1 MLEANE
7 GLEKIFEDAVKEA
20 EKRKHEYVTIEHVL
34 ISLVKDQ
41 TIGTTLIEFK
51 VNVGALI
58 KDVENYLDTKCNDIV
73 SKSKN
78 PIVPRKTASLERL
91 MNRAFTQAQFQG
103 RQDVTS
109 IDILISI
116 FAEKKSYGAFFL
128 KKHKVDKQDL
138 MDLVSTETILD
149 EGMASMGG
157 QEHGGEQK
165 LRPNQADRILK
176 SYCENLNQKYFDKK
190 IDPVIGRDEETNNLK
205 QILARRNKNNVL
217 IVGDPGVGKTAV
229 VEGLARRIAKNKN
242 DIPEY
247 LKDHIVWSLDVNS
260 LIAGS
265 KFRGDFEE
273 RLKMIVNA
281 LDQKGKSIL
290 FIDEAHMIV
299 GAGATGQGNNM
310 DMANML
316 KPALLKGSI
325 KVVASTTW
333 EEYRKY
339 FEKDRA
345 LMRRFQRL
353 QVGEPSKETSVKI
366 LKGVKQYYED
376 HHGCTITDEAC
387 EDAVDYSSKFIAD
400 KKLPDKAIDIIDVA
414 CARLRLNG
422 VKDGVIDHEEIIH
435 ELSVM
440 TGISIEQLSQKQASN
455 LKTLEEKMKLQV
467 FGQDKAINTITDKIL
482 VARAGLKNLNKPVGS
497 FLFLGPTGCGK
508 TETARTL
515 AKTLGVELVRF
526 DMSEYQEK
534 HSISKLIGSPPGYV
548 GYEDS
553 NMGGGMFINE
563 VEKNPHAVVLFDEIE
578 KAHRDVSNMLL
589 QVMDYGT
596 VTGSNGKKADC
607 RNITL
612 IMTSNLGAEDMERNN
627 IGFGPSERTGED
639 DKALKKFFPPEFR
652 NRLDAV
658 IKFNKLAEKTMKS
671 IVKKFLQEL
680 NTMTMEKDVEV
691 NATDQAL
698 DYLVKKGFDAKLG
711 ARPLQR
717 IIDEEIKNPLSKMI
731 LFGELNEGGMVEVTL
746 SEDVV
751 PKLTVVFR
759 PNKVT
764 TKIKGKSK
772 SDGSTTKVSNKERK
786 KQKLKNAKTS

>member
-7 GLEKIFEDAVKEA
+7 GLENIFENAVKEA

-34 ISLVKDQ
+34 LALIKDKS
-41 TIGTTLIEFK
+41 IGTTLTEFK
-51 VNVGALI
+51 VSVGALI
-58 KDVENYLDTKCNDIV
+58 KDVEDYLDTKCNDIV
-73 SKSKN
+73 SKSAN
-78 PIVPRKTASLERL
+78 PVVPRKTASLERL
-91 MNRAFTQAQFQG
+91 MNRAFTQALFQG

-109 IDILISI
+109 IDIMISI

-138 MDLVSTETILD
+138 MDLVSTETIID
-149 EGMASMGG
+149 EGMASLAG
-157 QEHGGEQK
+157 QHPGPEQK

-190 IDPVIGRDEETNNLK
+190 IDPVIGRDAETNDLK

-229 VEGLARRIAKNKN
+229 VEGLARRIAKNKE
-242 DIPEY
+242 DVPEY

-310 DMANML
+310 DMANMI
-316 KPALLKGSI
+316 KPALLKGTI

-353 QVGEPSKETSVKI
+353 QVGEPSNDTAVKI
-366 LKGVKQYYED
+366 LKGVKEYYEKF
-376 HHGCTITDEAC
+376 HKCKITDEAC

-422 VKDGVIDHEEIIH
+422 ITDGVIDHEEIIH
-435 ELSVM
+435 EISQM

-508 TETARTL
+508 TETARQL
-515 AKTLGVELVRF
+515 AKTLGVELIRF

-534 HSISKLIGSPPGYV
+534 HSIAKLIGSPPGYV

-553 NMGGGMFINE
+553 NMGGGKFINE
-563 VEKNPHAVVLFDEIE
+563 VEKNPHAVVLFDEVE

-612 IMTSNLGAEDMERNN
+612 IMTSNLGAEENERNN
-627 IGFGPSERTGED
+627 IGFGKSERTGED
-639 DKALKKFFPPEFR
+639 VKALKKFFPPEFR

-658 IKFNKLAEKTMKS
+658 IKFDKLSEPTMKS
-671 IVKKFLQEL
+671 IVKKFLLEL
-680 NTMTMEKDVEV
+680 NAMTLEKGVEA
-691 NATDQAL
+691 NATDPAI

-717 IIDEEIKNPLSKMI
+717 IIDDEIKNPLSKMI
-731 LFGELNEGGMVEVTL
+731 LFGELSDGGMVEITL
-746 SEDVV
+746 SDDMV
-751 PKLTVVFR
+751 PKLKIEFR
-759 PNKVT
+759 PNK
-764 TKIKGKSK
+764 IKTPVKK
-772 SDGSTTKVSNKERK
+772 LNNKDRK
-786 KQKLKNAKTS
+786 KAKIKNAKTS

>member
-7 GLEKIFEDAVKEA
+7 GLENIFENAVKEA
-20 EKRKHEYVTIEHVL
+20 EKRRHEYVTIEHVL
-34 ISLVKDQ
+34 VSLIKDKQ
-41 TIGTTLIEFK
+41 IGTVLHDFK
-51 VNVGALI
+51 VNVGMLI
-58 KDVENYLDTKCNDIV
+58 KDVEDYLDTKCNDIV
-73 SKSKN
+73 AKGSE
-78 PIVPRKTASLERL
+78 PMTPRKTASLERL
-91 MNRAFTQAQFQG
+91 MNRAFTQALFQG

-116 FAEKKSYGAFFL
+116 FAEKKSYAAFFL
-128 KKHKVDKQDL
+128 KKHQVNKQDL
-138 MDLVSTETILD
+138 IDLVSTETILD
-149 EGMASMGG
+149 EGMAGIGG
-157 QEHGGEQK
+157 PGEGGPEQK

-190 IDPVIGRDEETNNLK
+190 IDPVIGRDEETENLK

-229 VEGLARRIAKNKN
+229 VEGLARRIAKNK
-242 DIPEY
+242 DDVPEY

-273 RLKMIVNA
+273 RLKLIVNA

-310 DMANML
+310 DMANMI
-316 KPALLKGSI
+316 KPALLKGTI
-325 KVVASTTW
+325 KVLASTTW

-353 QVGEPSKETSVKI
+353 QVGEPSKETAVKI
-366 LKGVKQYYED
+366 LKGVKQYYEKF
-376 HHGCTITDEAC
+376 HNCTITDEAC
-387 EDAVDYSSKFIAD
+387 EDAVAYSTKFIAD
-400 KKLPDKAIDIIDVA
+400 KKLPDKAIDVIDVA
-414 CARLRLNG
+414 CARLRLKG
-422 VKDGVIDHEEIIH
+422 VKDGKIDHDEIIH
-435 ELSVM
+435 EISQM
-440 TGISIEQLSQKQASN
+440 TGISIEQLSQKQATN

-482 VARAGLKNLNKPVGS
+482 VARAGLKSLTKPVGS

-508 TETARTL
+508 TETARQL
-515 AKTLGVELVRF
+515 AKTLGVELIRF

-534 HSISKLIGSPPGYV
+534 HSIAKLIGSPPGYV

-563 VEKNPHAVVLFDEIE
+563 VEKNPHAVVLFDEVE

-612 IMTSNLGAEDMERNN
+612 IMTSNLGAEENERNN
-627 IGFGPSERTGED
+627 IGFGKSERTGED
-639 DKALKKFFPPEFR
+639 EVAMKKFFPPEFR

-658 IKFNKLAEKTMKS
+658 IKFDKLAEPTMKS
-671 IVKKFLQEL
+671 IVKKFLLEL
-680 NTMTMEKDVEV
+680 NTMTIEKDVEV
-691 NATDQAL
+691 NATDPAI
-698 DYLVKKGFDAKLG
+698 DYLVSKGFDAKLG

-717 IIDEEIKNPLSKMI
+717 VIDDEIKKPLSKMM
-731 LFGELNEGGMVEVTL
+731 LFGELTAGGMVEVGIT
-746 SEDVV
+746 DK
-751 PKLTVVFR
+751 KLTVSFKAKKD
-759 PNKVT
+759 PKVVEQL
-764 TKIKGKSK
+764 KP
-772 SDGSTTKVSNKERK
+772 KVSDE
-786 KQKLKNAKTS
+786 KTSQ

>member
-7 GLEKIFEDAVKEA
+7 GLENIFENAVSEA
-20 EKRKHEYVTIEHVL
+20 EKRRHEYVTIEHVL
-34 ISLVKDQ
+34 LSLIKDEN
-41 TIGTTLIEFK
+41 IGTVLHDFK
-51 VNVGALI
+51 VQVGALI
-58 KDVENYLDTKCNDIV
+58 KDVEDYLDTKCKDIV
-73 SKSKN
+73 AKGKE
-78 PIVPRKTASLERL
+78 PITPRKTASLERL
-91 MNRAFTQAQFQG
+91 MNRAFTQALFQG
-103 RQDVTS
+103 RQDVSS
-109 IDILISI
+109 IDILVSI
-116 FAEKKSYGAFFL
+116 FSEKKSYAAFFL
-128 KKHKVDKQDL
+128 KKHQVNKQDL
-138 MDLVSTETILD
+138 IDLVSTETILD
-149 EGMASMGG
+149 DGMASMGKV
-157 QEHGGEQK
+157 EGGPEQR

-190 IDPVIGRDEETNNLK
+190 IDPVIGREQETNDLK

-229 VEGLARRIAKNKN
+229 VEGLARRIAKNKE
-242 DIPEY
+242 DVPEY

-273 RLKMIVNA
+273 RLKLVVNA

-316 KPALLKGSI
+316 KPALLKGTI
-325 KVVASTTW
+325 KVIASTTW

-353 QVGEPSKETSVKI
+353 QVGEPTKDTAVKI
-366 LKGVKQYYED
+366 LKGVKQYYE
-376 HHGCTITDEAC
+376 HFHKCTITDEAC
-387 EDAVDYSSKFIAD
+387 ESAVDYSTKFIAD
-400 KKLPDKAIDIIDVA
+400 KKLPDKAIDVLDVA

-422 VKDGVIDHEEIIH
+422 VQNGKIDHDEIIH
-435 ELSVM
+435 EISIM

-482 VARAGLKNLNKPVGS
+482 VARAGLKSLTKPVGS

-508 TETARTL
+508 TETARQL
-515 AKTLGVELVRF
+515 AKTLGVELIRF

-534 HSISKLIGSPPGYV
+534 HSIAKLIGSPPGYV

-563 VEKNPHAVVLFDEIE
+563 IEKHPHAVVLFDEVE

-612 IMTSNLGAEDMERNN
+612 IMTSNLGAEENERNN
-627 IGFGPSERTGED
+627 IGFGKSERTGED

-658 IKFNKLAEKTMKS
+658 IKFDKLGKDTMKS
-671 IVKKFLQEL
+671 VVKKFLLEL
-680 NTMTMEKDVEV
+680 NTMTIEKDVEV
-691 NATDQAL
+691 NATDGAIEFL
-698 DYLVKKGFDAKLG
+698 MTKGFDAKLG

-717 IIDEEIKNPLSKMI
+717 VIDEEIKKPLSKMM
-731 LFGELNEGGMVEVTL
+731 LFGELTSGGMVEVAL
-746 SEDVV
+746 SEDIV
-751 PKLTVVFR
+751 PKLTVKFKAKR
-759 PNKVT
+759 EKKVLEQVNP
-764 TKIKGKSK
+764 
-772 SDGSTTKVSNKERK
+772 KVSDE
-786 KQKLKNAKTS
+786 KTS

>member
-20 EKRKHEYVTIEHVL
+20 EQRKHEYVTIEHVL
-34 ISLVKDQ
+34 LSLIKDK
-41 TIGTTLIEFK
+41 TIGTTLVEFK
-51 VNVGALI
+51 IDTKVLI
-58 KDVENYLDTKCNDIV
+58 KEIEDYLNTKCNDIV

-91 MNRAFTQAQFQG
+91 MNRAFTQALFQG

-157 QEHGGEQK
+157 PQQPGGEQR

-176 SYCENLNQKYFDKK
+176 SYCENLNQKYFDKQ
-190 IDPVIGRDEETNNLK
+190 IDPVIGREEETNNLK

-229 VEGLARRIAKNKN
+229 VEGLARRIAKNKE

-353 QVGEPSKETSVKI
+353 QVGEPSKETSIKI
-366 LKGVKQYYED
+366 LKGVKQYYEK

-400 KKLPDKAIDIIDVA
+400 KKLPDKAIDLIDVA

-422 VKDGVIDHEEIIH
+422 IKDGVIDHEEIIH
-435 ELSVM
+435 ELSAM
-440 TGISIEQLSQKQASN
+440 TGISIEQLSQKETGS

-482 VARAGLKNLNKPVGS
+482 VARAGLKSLTKPIGS

-508 TETARTL
+508 TETAKSL
-515 AKTLGVELVRF
+515 AQTLGVELIRF

-612 IMTSNLGAEDMERNN
+612 IMTSNLGAEDMERAN
-627 IGFGPSERTGED
+627 IGFGKSERTGED

-658 IKFNKLAEKTMKS
+658 IKFDKLGEKTMKS

-680 NTMTMEKDVEV
+680 NTMTMEKNVEV
-691 NATDQAL
+691 NATDPAL

-717 IIDEEIKNPLSKMI
+717 IIDEEIKNTLSKMI

-746 SEDVV
+746 SEDIV
-751 PKLTVVFR
+751 PKLTVEFKA
-759 PNKVT
+759 NKVA
-764 TKIKGKSK
+764 
-772 SDGSTTKVSNKERK
+772 TKVTNKERK
-786 KQKLKNAKTS
+786 KTKIKNAKTS

>member
-7 GLEKIFEDAVKEA
+7 GLENIFENAVKEA
-20 EKRKHEYVTIEHVL
+20 EKRRHEYVTIEHVL
-34 ISLVKDQ
+34 LALIKDES
-41 TIGTTLIEFK
+41 IGTVLHDFK
-51 VNVGALI
+51 INVGALI
-58 KDVENYLDTKCNDIV
+58 KDVEDYLDTKCNDIIA
-73 SKSKN
+73 KGKE
-78 PIVPRKTASLERL
+78 PMTPRKTASLERL
-91 MNRAFTQAQFQG
+91 MNRAFTQALFQG
-103 RQDVTS
+103 RQDVSS

-116 FAEKKSYGAFFL
+116 FSEKKSYAAFFL
-128 KKHKVDKQDL
+128 KKHQVNKQDL

-149 EGMASMGG
+149 EGMAQMGG
-157 QEHGGEQK
+157 PQQAGPEQK

-190 IDPVIGRDEETNNLK
+190 IDPVIGRDEETDNLK

-229 VEGLARRIAKNKN
+229 VEGLARRIAKNKE

-247 LKDHIVWSLDVNS
+247 LKDHIVFSLDVNS

-273 RLKMIVNA
+273 RLKLIVNA
-281 LDQKGKSIL
+281 LDQKGKTIL

-316 KPALLKGSI
+316 KPALLKGTI

-353 QVGEPSKETSVKI
+353 QVGEPTKETAVKI
-366 LKGVKQYYED
+366 LKGVKQYYENF
-376 HHGCTITDEAC
+376 HKCTITDEAC

-400 KKLPDKAIDIIDVA
+400 KKLPDKAIDVIDVA
-414 CARLRLNG
+414 CARLRLKG
-422 VKDGVIDHEEIIH
+422 VKDGKIDHDEIIH
-435 ELSVM
+435 EISVM

-467 FGQDKAINTITDKIL
+467 FGQDRAISTITDKIL
-482 VARAGLKNLNKPVGS
+482 VARAGLKSLGKPVGS

-508 TETARTL
+508 TETARQL
-515 AKTLGVELVRF
+515 AKTLGVELIRF

-534 HSISKLIGSPPGYV
+534 HSIAKLIGSPPGYV

-563 VEKNPHAVVLFDEIE
+563 VEKHPHAVVLFDEVE

-612 IMTSNLGAEDMERNN
+612 IMTSNLGAEANERNN

-639 DKALKKFFPPEFR
+639 EVALKKFFPPEFR

-658 IKFNKLAEKTMKS
+658 IKFDKLGKETMKS
-671 IVKKFLQEL
+671 VVKKFLLEL
-680 NTMTMEKDVEV
+680 NTMTIEKDVEV
-691 NATDQAL
+691 NATDDAIEFL
-698 DYLVKKGFDAKLG
+698 MTKGFDAKLG

-717 IIDEEIKNPLSKMI
+717 VIDDEIKKPLSKMM
-731 LFGELNEGGMVEVTL
+731 LFGELTAGGMVEVGL
-746 SEDVV
+746 SKDVI
-751 PKLTVVFR
+751 PKLTVNFKAKKG
-759 PNKVT
+759 PKVLEQF
-764 TKIKGKSK
+764 KP
-772 SDGSTTKVSNKERK
+772 KVSDEK
-786 KQKLKNAKTS
+786 KS

>member
-7 GLEKIFEDAVKEA
+7 GLENIFENAVSEA
-20 EKRKHEYVTIEHVL
+20 EKRRHEYVTIEHVL
-34 ISLVKDQ
+34 LSLIKDEN
-41 TIGTTLIEFK
+41 IGTVLHDFK
-51 VNVGALI
+51 VQVGALI
-58 KDVENYLDTKCNDIV
+58 KDVEDYLDTKCKDIV
-73 SKSKN
+73 AKGKE
-78 PIVPRKTASLERL
+78 PITPRKTASLERL
-91 MNRAFTQAQFQG
+91 MNRAFTQALFQG
-103 RQDVTS
+103 RQDVSS
-109 IDILISI
+109 IDILVSI
-116 FAEKKSYGAFFL
+116 FSEKKSYAAFFL
-128 KKHKVDKQDL
+128 KKHQVNKQDL
-138 MDLVSTETILD
+138 IDLVSTETILD
-149 EGMASMGG
+149 DGMASMGKV
-157 QEHGGEQK
+157 EGGPEQR

-190 IDPVIGRDEETNNLK
+190 IDPVIGREQETNDLK

-229 VEGLARRIAKNKN
+229 VEGLARRIAKNKE
-242 DIPEY
+242 DVPEY

-273 RLKMIVNA
+273 RLKLVVNA

-316 KPALLKGSI
+316 KPALLKGTI
-325 KVVASTTW
+325 KVIASTTW
-333 EEYRKY
+333 EDYRKY

-353 QVGEPSKETSVKI
+353 QVGEPTKDTAVKI
-366 LKGVKQYYED
+366 LKGVKQYYE
-376 HHGCTITDEAC
+376 HFHKCTITDEAC
-387 EDAVDYSSKFIAD
+387 ESAVDYSTKFIAD
-400 KKLPDKAIDIIDVA
+400 KKLPDKAIDVLDVA

-422 VKDGVIDHEEIIH
+422 VQNGKIDHDEIIH
-435 ELSVM
+435 EISIM

-482 VARAGLKNLNKPVGS
+482 VARAGLKSLTKPVGS

-508 TETARTL
+508 TETARQL
-515 AKTLGVELVRF
+515 AKTLGVELIRF

-534 HSISKLIGSPPGYV
+534 HSIAKLIGSPPGYV

-563 VEKNPHAVVLFDEIE
+563 IEKHPHAVVLFDEVE

-612 IMTSNLGAEDMERNN
+612 IMTSNLGAEENERNN
-627 IGFGPSERTGED
+627 IGFGKSERTGED

-658 IKFNKLAEKTMKS
+658 IKFDKLGKDTMKS
-671 IVKKFLQEL
+671 VVKKFLLEL
-680 NTMTMEKDVEV
+680 NTMTIEKDVEV
-691 NATDQAL
+691 NATDGAIEFL
-698 DYLVKKGFDAKLG
+698 MTKGFDAKLG

-717 IIDEEIKNPLSKMI
+717 VIDEEIKKPLSKMM
-731 LFGELNEGGMVEVTL
+731 LFGELTSGGMVEVAL
-746 SEDVV
+746 SEDIV
-751 PKLTVVFR
+751 PKLTVKFKAKR
-759 PNKVT
+759 EKKVLEQV
-764 TKIKGKSK
+764 KP
-772 SDGSTTKVSNKERK
+772 KVSDE
-786 KQKLKNAKTS
+786 KTS

>member
-1 MLEANE
+1 M
-7 GLEKIFEDAVKEA
+7 
-20 EKRKHEYVTIEHVL
+20 T
-34 ISLVKDQ
+34 
-41 TIGTTLIEFK
+41 
-51 VNVGALI
+51 
-58 KDVENYLDTKCNDIV
+58 
-73 SKSKN
+73 
-78 PIVPRKTASLERL
+78 PRKTASLERL
-91 MNRAFTQAQFQG
+91 MNRAFTQALFQG
-103 RQDVTS
+103 RQDVSS

-116 FAEKKSYGAFFL
+116 FSEKKSYAAFFL
-128 KKHKVDKQDL
+128 KKHQVNKQDL
-138 MDLVSTETILD
+138 IDLVSTETILD
-149 EGMASMGG
+149 EGMSQIAGAQPGG
-157 QEHGGEQK
+157 PEQK

-190 IDPVIGRDEETNNLK
+190 IDPVIGREQETNDLK

-229 VEGLARRIAKNKN
+229 VEGLARRIAKNK
-242 DIPEY
+242 DDVPEY

-273 RLKMIVNA
+273 RLKLIVNA

-316 KPALLKGSI
+316 KPALLKGTI
-325 KVVASTTW
+325 KVLASTTW

-353 QVGEPSKETSVKI
+353 QVGEPTKETAIKI
-366 LKGVKQYYED
+366 LKGVKQYYENF
-376 HHGCTITDEAC
+376 HKCTITDEAC
-387 EDAVDYSSKFIAD
+387 EDAVDYSTKFIAD
-400 KKLPDKAIDIIDVA
+400 KKLPDKAIDVLDVA

-422 VKDGVIDHEEIIH
+422 VKDGKIDHDEIIH
-435 ELSVM
+435 EISVM

-482 VARAGLKNLNKPVGS
+482 VARAGLKSLTKPVGS

-508 TETARTL
+508 TETARQL
-515 AKTLGVELVRF
+515 AKTLGVELIRF

-534 HSISKLIGSPPGYV
+534 HSIAKLIGSPPGYV

-563 VEKNPHAVVLFDEIE
+563 IEKNPHAVVLFDEIE

-612 IMTSNLGAEDMERNN
+612 IMTSNLGAEANERNN

-639 DKALKKFFPPEFR
+639 ENALKKFFPPEFR

-658 IKFNKLAEKTMKS
+658 IKFDKLGKETMKS
-671 IVKKFLQEL
+671 VVKKFLQEL
-680 NTMTMEKDVEV
+680 NTMTIEKDVEV
-691 NATDQAL
+691 NATDDAIEL
-698 DYLVKKGFDAKLG
+698 LMTKGFDAKLG

-717 IIDEEIKNPLSKMI
+717 VIDDEIKKPLSKMM
-731 LFGELNEGGMVEVTL
+731 LFGELTAGGMVEVGL
-746 SEDVV
+746 SNDVV
-751 PKLTVVFR
+751 PKLTVNFKAKKA
-759 PNKVT
+759 PKVIEQF
-764 TKIKGKSK
+764 KP
-772 SDGSTTKVSNKERK
+772 KVSDEK
-786 KQKLKNAKTS
+786 KS

>member
-7 GLEKIFEDAVKEA
+7 GLENIFENAVKEA
-20 EKRKHEYVTIEHVL
+20 EKRRHEYVTIEHVL
-34 ISLVKDQ
+34 LALVKDES
-41 TIGTTLIEFK
+41 IGTVLHDFK
-51 VNVGALI
+51 VNVGSLI
-58 KDVENYLDTKCNDIV
+58 KDIEDYLDTKCNDIIA
-73 SKSKN
+73 KGAE
-78 PIVPRKTASLERL
+78 PMTPRKTASLERL
-91 MNRAFTQAQFQG
+91 MNRAFTQALFQG
-103 RQDVTS
+103 RQDVNS
-109 IDILISI
+109 IDILISV
-116 FAEKKSYGAFFL
+116 FSEKKSYAAFFL
-128 KKHKVDKQDL
+128 KKHQVNKQDL

-149 EGMASMGG
+149 EGMAQMGG
-157 QEHGGEQK
+157 PQPGAEQK

-190 IDPVIGRDEETNNLK
+190 IDPVIGREEETENLK

-242 DIPEY
+242 DVPEY

-273 RLKMIVNA
+273 RLKLIVNA

-290 FIDEAHMIV
+290 FIDEAHMMV
-299 GAGATGQGNNM
+299 GAGATGQGQSM
-310 DMANML
+310 DMANMI

-353 QVGEPSKETSVKI
+353 QVGEPTKETAIKI
-366 LKGVKQYYED
+366 LKGVKHYYEKF
-376 HHGCTITDEAC
+376 HNCTITDEAC
-387 EDAVDYSSKFIAD
+387 EDAVDYSSKYIAD
-400 KKLPDKAIDIIDVA
+400 KKLPDKAIDVMDVA
-414 CARLRLNG
+414 CARLRLKG
-422 VKDGVIDHEEIIH
+422 VKDGKIDHDEIIH
-435 ELSVM
+435 EISNM
-440 TGISIEQLSQKQASN
+440 TGISIEQLSQKQTSS

-482 VARAGLKNLNKPVGS
+482 VARAGLKSLNKPVGS

-508 TETARTL
+508 TETARQL
-515 AKTLGVELVRF
+515 AKTLGVELIRF

-534 HSISKLIGSPPGYV
+534 HSIAKLIGSPPGYV
-548 GYEDS
+548 GFEDS
-553 NMGGGMFINE
+553 QMGGGMFINE
-563 VEKNPHAVVLFDEIE
+563 IEKNPHAVVLFDEIE

-612 IMTSNLGAEDMERNN
+612 IMTSNLGAEAMERNN

-639 DKALKKFFPPEFR
+639 DNALKKFFPPEFR

-658 IKFNKLAEKTMKS
+658 IKFDKLGKETMKS
-671 IVKKFLQEL
+671 IVKKFLLEL
-680 NTMTMEKDVEV
+680 NTMTIEKDVEV
-691 NATDQAL
+691 NATEDAIDFL
-698 DYLVKKGFDAKLG
+698 MTKGFDAKLG

-717 IIDEEIKNPLSKMI
+717 VIDEEIKKPLSKMM
-731 LFGELNEGGMVEVTL
+731 LFGELTEGGMVEVGL
-746 SEDVV
+746 SDDVV
-751 PKLTVVFR
+751 PKLTVNFKAKKE
-759 PNKVT
+759 PKVIDT
-764 TKIKGKSK
+764 VKPA
-772 SDGSTTKVSNKERK
+772 NE
-786 KQKLKNAKTS
+786 KTS

>member
-34 ISLVKDQ
+34 LSLVKDQ
-41 TIGTTLIEFK
+41 SIGTTLIDFK
-51 VNVGALI
+51 VNVGSLI
-58 KDVENYLDTKCNDIV
+58 KDVEDYLDTKCNDIV

-78 PIVPRKTASLERL
+78 PVVPRKTASLERL
-91 MNRAFTQAQFQG
+91 MNRAFTQALFQG

-109 IDILISI
+109 IDIMISI

-138 MDLVSTETILD
+138 LDLVSTETILD
-149 EGMASMGG
+149 EGMAAMGG
-157 QEHGGEQK
+157 QQAGGPEQK

-229 VEGLARRIAKNKN
+229 VEGRARRIAKNKD

-310 DMANML
+310 DMANMI
-316 KPALLKGSI
+316 KPALLKGTI

-353 QVGEPSKETSVKI
+353 QVGEPSKDTAVKI
-366 LKGVKQYYED
+366 LKGVKQYYETF
-376 HHGCTITDEAC
+376 HKCTITDEAC
-387 EDAVDYSSKFIAD
+387 EDAVEYSSKFIAD
-400 KKLPDKAIDIIDVA
+400 KRLPDKAIDILDVA

-422 VKDGVIDHEEIIH
+422 IKDGKIDHEEIIH

-482 VARAGLKNLNKPVGS
+482 IARAGLKNLNKPVGS

-515 AKTLGVELVRF
+515 AKTLGVELIRY

-534 HSISKLIGSPPGYV
+534 HSIAKLIGSPPGYV

-658 IKFNKLAEKTMKS
+658 IKFDKLNEKTMKS
-671 IVKKFLQEL
+671 VVKKFLLEL
-680 NTMTMEKDVEV
+680 NTMTIEKDVEV
-691 NATDQAL
+691 NATDTAI
-698 DYLVKKGFDAKLG
+698 DYLVKKGFSAKLG

-717 IIDEEIKNPLSKMI
+717 IIDDEIKNPLSKMI

-746 SEDVV
+746 TDDIV
-751 PKLTVVFR
+751 PKLSVVFR
-759 PNKVT
+759 PNESADPKLT
-764 TKIKGKSK
+764 
-772 SDGSTTKVSNKERK
+772 NKAK
-786 KQKLKNAKTS
+786 KKAKLKNAKTS

>member
-34 ISLVKDQ
+34 LSLIKDQ
-41 TIGTTLIEFK
+41 HIGPVLHDFK

-58 KDVENYLDTKCNDIV
+58 KDVEDYLDTKCNDIV
-73 SKSKN
+73 SKGTN

-91 MNRAFTQAQFQG
+91 MNRAFTQALFQG

-116 FAEKKSYGAFFL
+116 FAEKKSYSAFFL

-138 MDLVSTETILD
+138 IDLVSTETILD

-157 QEHGGEQK
+157 AQEQGGEQR

-190 IDPVIGRDEETNNLK
+190 IDPVIGREEELENLK

-229 VEGLARRIAKNKN
+229 VEGLARRIAKNKE
-242 DIPEY
+242 DIPDY
-247 LKDHIVWSLDVNS
+247 LKDHIVWSLDINA
-260 LIAGS
+260 LLAGS

-273 RLKMIVNA
+273 RLKMIINA

-290 FIDEAHMIV
+290 FIDEAHMMV
-299 GAGATGQGNNM
+299 GAGATGSGNSM
-310 DMANML
+310 DMANIL

-325 KVVASTTW
+325 KVLASTTW

-353 QVGEPSKETSVKI
+353 QVGEPSKETSIKI
-366 LKGVKQYYED
+366 LKGIKQYYES

-387 EDAVDYSSKFIAD
+387 EDAVDYSMKFIAD
-400 KKLPDKAIDIIDVA
+400 KKLPDKAIDVIDVA
-414 CARLRLNG
+414 CARLRVNG
-422 VKDGVIDHEEIIH
+422 IKNGTIDHEEIIH
-435 ELSVM
+435 EISVM
-440 TGISIEQLSQKQASN
+440 TGISIEQLSQKQTSS

-482 VARAGLKNLNKPVGS
+482 VARAGLKSLSKPIGS

-515 AKTLGVELVRF
+515 AKTLGVELIRF

-563 VEKNPHAVVLFDEIE
+563 IEKNPHAVVLFDEIE

-612 IMTSNLGAEDMERNN
+612 ILTSNLGAEEMERSN
-627 IGFGPSERTGED
+627 IGFGPSERAGED

-658 IKFNKLAEKTMKS
+658 IKFDKLGKETMTLV
-671 IVKKFLQEL
+671 VKKFLAEL

-691 NATDQAL
+691 NATDSAIEFL
-698 DYLVKKGFDAKLG
+698 MTKGFNTKLG

-717 IIDEEIKNPLSKMI
+717 VIDDEIKTPLSKMI
-731 LFGELNEGGMVEVTL
+731 LFGELSSGGMVEVGL
-746 SEDVV
+746 SNDVI
-751 PKLTVVFR
+751 PKLTVTFKAAKE
-759 PNKVT
+759 PQIINQFKP
-764 TKIKGKSK
+764 
-772 SDGSTTKVSNKERK
+772 KVSDE
-786 KQKLKNAKTS
+786 KTS

>member
-7 GLEKIFEDAVKEA
+7 SLENIFENAVKEA
-20 EKRKHEYVTIEHVL
+20 EKRRHEYVTIEHVL
-34 ISLVKDQ
+34 L
-41 TIGTTLIEFK
+41 
-51 VNVGALI
+51 ALI
-58 KDVENYLDTKCNDIV
+58 KDESIGTVLHDFKVPMPTLIRDVEDYLDTKCNDIV
-73 SKSKN
+73 TKGKE
-78 PIVPRKTASLERL
+78 PVTPRKTASLERL
-91 MNRAFTQAQFQG
+91 MNRAFTQALFQG
-103 RQDVTS
+103 RQDVNA

-116 FAEKKSYGAFFL
+116 FAEKKSYAAFFL
-128 KKHKVDKQDL
+128 KKHQVNKQDL

-149 EGMASMGG
+149 EGMAQMGG
-157 QEHGGEQK
+157 VHPGQEQR

-190 IDPVIGRDEETNNLK
+190 IDPVIGREEETENLK

-229 VEGLARRIAKNKN
+229 VEGLARRIAKNKA
-242 DIPEY
+242 DVPEY
-247 LKDHIVWSLDVNS
+247 LKDHIVWSLDTNS

-273 RLKMIVNA
+273 RLKLIINA

-290 FIDEAHMIV
+290 FIDEAHMMV
-299 GAGATGQGNNM
+299 GAGATGQGNSM

-316 KPALLKGSI
+316 KPALLKGTI

-353 QVGEPSKETSVKI
+353 QVGEPSKETSIKI
-366 LKGVKQYYED
+366 LKGVKQYYEKF
-376 HHGCTITDEAC
+376 HKCTITDEAC
-387 EDAVDYSSKFIAD
+387 EDAVDYSTKFIAD
-400 KKLPDKAIDIIDVA
+400 KKLPDKAIDVLDVA
-414 CARLRLNG
+414 CARLRLKG
-422 VKDGVIDHEEIIH
+422 VKDGKIDHDEIIH
-435 ELSVM
+435 EISVM

-455 LKTLEEKMKLQV
+455 LKTLDEKMKLQV

-482 VARAGLKNLNKPVGS
+482 VARAGLKSLTKPVGS

-508 TETARTL
+508 TETARQL
-515 AKTLGVELVRF
+515 AKTLGVELIRF

-534 HSISKLIGSPPGYV
+534 HSIAKLIGSPPGYV

-612 IMTSNLGAEDMERNN
+612 IMTSNLGAEENERNN
-627 IGFGPSERTGED
+627 IGFGPSERSGED
-639 DKALKKFFPPEFR
+639 EVALKKFFPPEFR

-658 IKFNKLAEKTMKS
+658 IKFDKLGKETMKS
-671 IVKKFLQEL
+671 VVKKFLQEL
-680 NTMTMEKDVEV
+680 NTMTIEKDVEV
-691 NATDQAL
+691 NATDDAIEFL
-698 DYLVKKGFDAKLG
+698 MKKGFDSKLG

-717 IIDEEIKNPLSKMI
+717 VIDDEIKKPLSKMM
-731 LFGELNEGGMVEVTL
+731 LFGELTAGGMVEVGL
-746 SEDVV
+746 SDDVV
-751 PKLTVVFR
+751 PKLTVNF
-759 PNKVT
+759 KA
-764 TKIKGKSK
+764 GKNTQILDQVK
-772 SDGSTTKVSNKERK
+772 PTVSDE
-786 KQKLKNAKTS
+786 KTS

>member
-34 ISLVKDQ
+34 LSLAKDQ
-41 TIGTTLIEFK
+41 SIGTTLIEFK

-58 KDVENYLDTKCNDIV
+58 KDVEDYLDTKCNDIV
-73 SKSKN
+73 SNSKN
-78 PIVPRKTASLERL
+78 PVVPRKTASLERL
-91 MNRAFTQAQFQG
+91 MNRAFTQALFQG

-109 IDILISI
+109 VDILISI

-149 EGMASMGG
+149 EGMASIGG
-157 QEHGGEQK
+157 SQPGGPEQK

-190 IDPVIGRDEETNNLK
+190 IDPVIGREEETNNLK

-229 VEGLARRIAKNKN
+229 VEGLARRIAKNK
-242 DIPEY
+242 DDVPEY
-247 LKDHIVWSLDVNS
+247 IKDHIVWSLDVNS

-316 KPALLKGSI
+316 KPALLKGTI

-353 QVGEPSKETSVKI
+353 QVGEPSKDTAVKI
-366 LKGVKQYYED
+366 LKGVKQYYEAF
-376 HHGCTITDEAC
+376 HKCTITDEAC
-387 EDAVDYSSKFIAD
+387 EDAVEYSSKFIAD
-400 KKLPDKAIDIIDVA
+400 KKLPDKAIDILDVA

-422 VKDGVIDHEEIIH
+422 VKDGKIDHDEIIH

-482 VARAGLKNLNKPVGS
+482 IARAGLKNLNKPVGS

-515 AKTLGVELVRF
+515 AKTLGVELVRY

-534 HSISKLIGSPPGYV
+534 HSIAKLIGSPPGYV

-658 IKFNKLAEKTMKS
+658 IKFDKLSENTMKS
-671 IVKKFLQEL
+671 VVKKFLLEL
-680 NTMTMEKDVEV
+680 NAMTIEKGVEV
-691 NATDQAL
+691 NATDTAV
-698 DYLVKKGFDAKLG
+698 DYLVKKGFSAKLG

-717 IIDEEIKNPLSKMI
+717 IIDDEIKNPLSKMI

-746 SEDVV
+746 SEDIV

-759 PNKVT
+759 PNEIDKKNDAKLT
-764 TKIKGKSK
+764 
-772 SDGSTTKVSNKERK
+772 NKAK
-786 KQKLKNAKTS
+786 KKAKLKNAKTS